1 MVEHGGRGESEWQ
14 TVLNAL
20 CLINRVYSPFNEST
34 PKERD
39 FSVLKGLGDLA
50 NISSV
55 LKQAVEMKGRIE
67 ELRGKLADEQV
78 EASSGGGMVTVT
90 VSGRMELLS
99 LHIEPEVINR
109 EDPEMLETLVRAA
122 VNEGLNKMKALVKEK
137 MKEAAGG
144 MDIPGLT

>member
-1 MVEHGGRGESEWQ
+1 MVERGEGECQ
-14 TVLNAL
+14 AVLNAL
-20 CLINRVYSPFNEST
+20 CLMNRVYSPFSAST

-99 LHIEPEVINR
+99 LHIEPEVIDR